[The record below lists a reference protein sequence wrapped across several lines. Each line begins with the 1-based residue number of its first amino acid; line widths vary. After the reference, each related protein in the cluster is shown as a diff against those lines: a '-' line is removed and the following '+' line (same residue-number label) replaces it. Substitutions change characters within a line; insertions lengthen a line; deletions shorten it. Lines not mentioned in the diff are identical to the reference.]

1 MDAIVVGID
10 VSKDK
15 LDIAVLPQG
24 QTFATSR
31 DAKGP
36 EGLIAHLKP
45 LALEAVVAT
54 GGFETVVAANLAAEG
69 LPVIVANLAQV
80 RAFAKALGQ
89 RAKTDPIE
97 PWSSLVSPWNEAG
110 NPPASG

>member
-31 DAKGP
+31 DAKGL
-36 EGLIAHLKP
+36 EGLIARLKP
-45 LALEAVVAT
+45 LALEAVVVEAT
-54 GGFETVVAANLAAEG
+54 GGSKPSLR
-69 LPVIVANLAQV
+69 
-80 RAFAKALGQ
+80 RA
-89 RAKTDPIE
+89 
-97 PWSSLVSPWNEAG
+97 
-110 NPPASG
+110 

>member
-31 DAKGP
+31 DAKG
-36 EGLIAHLKP
+36 LK
-45 LALEAVVAT
+45 A
-54 GGFETVVAANLAAEG
+54 
-69 LPVIVANLAQV
+69 
-80 RAFAKALGQ
+80 
-89 RAKTDPIE
+89 
-97 PWSSLVSPWNEAG
+97 SSRT
-110 NPPASG
+110 

>member
-24 QTFATSR
+24 ETFATSR
-31 DAKGP
+31 DAKGL
-36 EGLIAHLKP
+36 EGLIARLKQ
-45 LALEAVVAT
+45 AVAVEAT